1 MKSWESDE
9 WFQTTPKQRYD
20 AAMAKLNVKAARH
33 NELCTLYSNRLRNR
47 GFDASPEFVND
58 HFPYVEAWA
67 NRLVPMG
74 HLIKRTGLKRM
85 MRGQYAEW
93 IRIVE
98 IPKVV
103 QLDTVRTTA
112 QHIPAATPNVGGY
125 VSGSGVVPWT
135 QAEWDMFPHAR
146 KFRIY
151 QATGVTPYPHSYDII
166 DIENAAATPQSAAQD
181 TKLRVDAGIEW
192 TTWYATEA
200 NAAATVNA
208 LKSLGEQ
215 YFIGHVNLQLADW
228 NLNEEQAAA
237 LIGTFVAG
245 ITVVSVQWASP
256 ESNPNTIV
264 PGGSLTLG
272 QANVDISVSDGN
284 WIPSGPFSG
293 VTPPAPVPV
302 TEHGELITEDSAHGL
317 VARPVSSTDDIHW
330 Q

>member
-1 MKSWESDE
+1 MSSVSDPY
-9 WFQTTPKQRYD
+9 FQTAPKQRYD
-20 AAMAKLNVKAARH
+20 AAVAKLNAKAVRH
-33 NELCTLYSNRLRNR
+33 HELCVLYANRLKNR
-47 GFDASPEFVND
+47 GFAASPEWVND
-58 HFPYVEAWA
+58 HFPYVDTWA
-67 NRLVPMG
+67 NRLLAMG

-85 MRGQYAEW
+85 TRSQYAEW
-93 IRIVE
+93 IRTMD

-112 QHIPAATPNVGGY
+112 QHIPAGTPNVGGY
-125 VSGSGVVPWT
+125 VSGTGVVPWT
-135 QAEWDMFPHAR
+135 ETEWAMFPHAK

-151 QATGVTPYPHSYDII
+151 QATGVAVDPHGYDII
-166 DIENAAATPQSAAQD
+166 DIEDKAATPQNAAQE
-181 TKLRVDAGIEW
+181 TKNRVEAGVEW
-192 TTWYATEA
+192 TTWYATRA
-200 NAAATVNA
+200 NALATVNA

-237 LIGTFVAG
+237 LIGTFVEG

-272 QANVDISVSDGN
+272 QSNVDISVSDGN

-293 VTPPAPVPV
+293 VTSAPIPV
-302 TEHGELITEDSAHGL
+302 TEYHGELVTDDGHGG
-317 VARPVSSTDDIHW
+317 VTAKPVSSTDDTHW